1 MGSEMCIRDRSSI
14 IQLTNRE
21 NNDQLQAVHGSIAR
35 LSSVKRAS
43 VVGPLLSRFDHE
55 LVTQEDTGLW

>member
-1 MGSEMCIRDRSSI
+1 MSSI

-35 LSSVKRAS
+35 LSSIKRES
-43 VVGPLLSRFDHE
+43 VVSPLLSRFDHE
-55 LVTQEDTGLW
+55 LLTQEDTGLW